1 MWIFIYTVETC
12 EIFCQVDDV
21 GCSQG
26 VRSGPHTT
34 RTYDMINYILSFKIY
49 IVNLSN
55 KSLLRTKKHF

>member
-26 VRSGPHTT
+26 VRSGPT
-34 RTYDMINYILSFKIY
+34 RTYDMINYILGFKIF
-49 IVNLSN
+49 IFNLSN